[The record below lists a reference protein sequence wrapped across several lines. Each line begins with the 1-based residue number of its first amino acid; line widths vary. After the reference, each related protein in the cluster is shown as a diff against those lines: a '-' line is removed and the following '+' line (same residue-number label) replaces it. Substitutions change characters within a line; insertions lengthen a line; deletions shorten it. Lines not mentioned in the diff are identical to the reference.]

1 MRNLISKCWL
11 KTSRWHKNSRRC
23 RSADLF
29 RACGEN
35 QNPPLGLVF
44 PRDVERASGRRGNP
58 AWGNPAL
65 WPLPSAAA
73 HTWVATSWV
82 FWRPGLLKIVPASKL
97 LCFPKRRTAFLC
109 GSAGFARLKCH
120 GSASWGLGTW
130 VLVLIQSLTI
140 SWVAFDRFLNLSVT
154 HFPMCTLRIA
164 LTYVSFWSVLRPA
177 DQEMLFKLVLPL
189 GTRSETKL
197 WVLLL

>member
-11 KTSRWHKNSRRC
+11 KTSRWHKNSPRC

-44 PRDVERASGRRGNP
+44 PRDVERASGRQGNP

-82 FWRPGLLKIVPASKL
+82 FWGPGLLKIVPAFNLLFSQAKNCFSLWQRWLCPLKMPWIRKL
-97 LCFPKRRTAFLC
+97 RLGDLSLSSDSVADYFL
-109 GSAGFARLKCH
+109 GS
-120 GSASWGLGTW
+120 
-130 VLVLIQSLTI
+130 
-140 SWVAFDRFLNLSVT
+140 
-154 HFPMCTLRIA
+154 
-164 LTYVSFWSVLRPA
+164 
-177 DQEMLFKLVLPL
+177 
-189 GTRSETKL
+189 L
-197 WVLLL
+197 W